1 MPYIYTII
9 LIEYGIMKA
18 QLLNIGLLLSS
29 LIGYLEWGGD
39 KKMFLFEIEGEV
51 LSKLFTD
58 PLGILHPLTILPLF
72 GQLLLII
79 SLFQKKPNKL
89 LTYIGLGCIGIL
101 VVLIFF
107 VGLISLNYKT
117 ILSTIPFLVIVI
129 WTIKCRRTNG

>member
-1 MPYIYTII
+1 
-9 LIEYGIMKA
+9 MKA
-18 QLLNIGLLLSS
+18 RLLNIGLLLSS

-39 KKMFLFEIEGEV
+39 KKMFLFQIEGEV

-58 PLGILHPLTILPLF
+58 PLGILHPLTTLPLL

-89 LTYIGLGCIGIL
+89 LTCLGLGCIGIL
-101 VVLIFF
+101 IVLIFF

-117 ILSTIPFLVIVI
+117 ILSAIPFLVIAI
-129 WTIKCRRTNG
+129 WTIKCRRING

>member
-1 MPYIYTII
+1 
-9 LIEYGIMKA
+9 MKA
-18 QLLNIGLLLSS
+18 RLLNIGLLLSS

-39 KKMFLFEIEGEV
+39 KKMFLFQVEGEV

-58 PLGILHPLTILPLF
+58 PLGILHPLTTLPLL

-107 VGLISLNYKT
+107 VGLISLNYK
-117 ILSTIPFLVIVI
+117 IVLSAIPFLVMVI
-129 WTIKCRRTNG
+129 WTIKYIKANG